1 MRNAYFCC
9 SFIKSMSNKFL
20 LLFLLILFFSCDNNS
35 NTNPDFDKSVPLVLP
50 NNIAAPQPI
59 IYTVKNVYPHDPSA
73 FTQGLEFHNGKLYEG
88 TGEYGKS
95 RLRIVDIKS
104 GIAEKE
110 QLLSDKSIFGEGITL
125 FLRFKS

>member
-1 MRNAYFCC
+1 M
-9 SFIKSMSNKFL
+9 
-20 LLFLLILFFSCDNNS
+20 
-35 NTNPDFDKSVPLVLP
+35 PLVLP
-50 NNIAAPQPI
+50 NNIAAPEPI

-125 FLRFKS
+125 FRDKLYQLTWQNNKIFQYSLDDALFSIPDLPFHYH

>member
-1 MRNAYFCC
+1 
-9 SFIKSMSNKFL
+9 MSNKFL